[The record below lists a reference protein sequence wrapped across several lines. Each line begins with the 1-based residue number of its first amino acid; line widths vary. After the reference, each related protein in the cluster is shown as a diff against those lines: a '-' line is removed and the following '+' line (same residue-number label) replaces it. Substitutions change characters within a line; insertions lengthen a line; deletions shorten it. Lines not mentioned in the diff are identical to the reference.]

1 MVDRRRGLPLL
12 SAARAALLVS
22 LAGSGWGA
30 RRRRG
35 LHLAAGARA
44 AWLVPL
50 SGGEWD
56 GKLSSRSSSALSGQ
70 GGADGV
76 PGWWAG
82 RGQTDVEAFVCPQQ
96 SGRHCS
102 CHWRVVC
109 EGGGQTDVDAFVCS
123 QRPGRHCMC
132 LRPVVGG
139 SRLTS
144 RPSSTLGGPGRH
156 CLCHWLVVSK
166 MAN

>member
-1 MVDRRRGLPLL
+1 MCHWLVVGGGHADVEVFVWPRGAGRHGWCLFLGASGMASYRRGLRLL
-12 SAARAALLVS
+12 LAARAVLMVS
-22 LAGSGWGA
+22 LAGG
-30 RRRRG
+30 
-35 LHLAAGARA
+35 
-44 AWLVPL
+44 
-50 SGGEWD
+50 
-56 GKLSSRSSSALSGQ
+56 
-70 GGADGV
+70 
-76 PGWWAG
+76 AG
-82 RGQTDVEAFVCPQQ
+82 RGQTDVEALVCPQQ

-156 CLCHWLVVSK
+156 CLCHWLVVSE